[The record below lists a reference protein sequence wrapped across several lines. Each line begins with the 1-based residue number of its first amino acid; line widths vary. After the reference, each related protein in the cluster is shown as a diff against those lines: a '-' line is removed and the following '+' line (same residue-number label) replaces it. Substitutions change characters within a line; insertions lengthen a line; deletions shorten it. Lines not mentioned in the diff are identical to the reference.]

1 MHFVGIG
8 GIGMSGIAELL
19 LNLGYKVSGSDIKL
33 SSITKHLEKLGCI
46 VFKGHFRE
54 QIRGADVVVTSSAI
68 GPANPEVVAA
78 REMSIP
84 VIPRAEMLAELMRLK
99 YSIAVAGTHGKT
111 STTSIIASV
120 LDKGGL
126 DPTVVIGGKLKSIG
140 ANVLLGQGDFIVAE
154 ADESD
159 GSFLKM
165 SPAIAVVTNI
175 DMEHLDFYKDLN
187 SIKEVFLR
195 FTDRVPFYGLVVLCL
210 DNEPIQDLIPKIKKR
225 FATYG
230 MSAQADFQARNVSFE
245 GLKSRFSIY
254 HHGSMLGKIVLNLPG
269 LHNIYNSMASIA
281 VGIELNIPFK
291 KIKDALETVEG
302 VHRRFEVKEEIKG
315 ITVVDDYGHHPTEI
329 KATLQAAKT
338 CWPDRRKVVV
348 FQPHR
353 YTRTKAL
360 FDDFT
365 RAFYQADK
373 LILLP
378 IYPAGEEKIRGVD
391 SLLLCEG
398 IKAHGHRDAVYADSV
413 SESVFYLK
421 ETLRQGDILLTLGA
435 GDVWKVGEKVLE
447 EMKAKRKE
455 KREKRN
461 QQPATRNQQPA
472 TSPPKGSGGLNPD
485 SKKWLAK
492 IFGKNVKFNE
502 PMSRHTSLRVGGPA
516 WAFVTPES
524 FEKLS
529 ELIRWSKKKRIY
541 CMVIGG
547 GTNLLVKDG
556 GINGIVVV
564 LKKCLDGI
572 ARTDSGKDSVVVTAM
587 AGTRFQTLCSFA
599 LNNGLEGMNFAL
611 GIPGTVGGAIIMN
624 AGTAYGSMAGVIDSI
639 KVLLPTEETRI
650 ILRQNLQFDYRKLS
664 WDRKITDI
672 DNWQPIILS
681 ADFSLHSS
689 DQQRLKKQA
698 VEILKARKKRQPSG
712 FPSAG
717 CFFKNPESGKTAGE
731 LIDLAGLKGKSI
743 GGAKIS
749 SKHANFI
756 LNKGNASAADM
767 LALMELV
774 QERVSKIFNI
784 ELESEITIVGV

>member
-1 MHFVGIG
+1 
-8 GIGMSGIAELL
+8 MSGIAELL

-391 SLLLCEG
+391 SLVLCEG
-398 IKAHGHRDAVYADSV
+398 IKAHGHRDAVYADSI

-435 GDVWKVGEKVLE
+435 GDVWKVGKEILE
-447 EMKAKRKE
+447 ELKA
-455 KREKRN
+455 
-461 QQPATRNQQPA
+461 TSNQQPA
-472 TSPPKGSGGLNPD
+472 TSNQQRAMLNPD

-492 IFGKNVKFNE
+492 LFGKNVKFNE
-502 PMSRHTSLRVGGPA
+502 PMSRHTSLRVGGHA

-681 ADFSLHSS
+681 GCFSLRPS
-689 DQQRLKKQA
+689 DPQSLKNQA

-717 CFFKNPESGKTAGE
+717 CFFKNPESCKTAGE

-774 QERVSKIFNI
+774 QEEVLKIFNI
-784 ELESEITIVGV
+784 ELESEITIAGD